1 MTKRIHASLADYVT
15 MALSPVLIMGMVV
28 SLCFFLVE
36 IIYGGQRFESRLQ
49 WTLFWFSVGI
59 VLIARISM
67 HPAAGER
74 AGLYGLGLGLA
85 VWFAMS
91 RFFSFELALGPSTP
105 AFLRGFD
112 WLINGMLIAVLWW
125 SAHRLTWDCT
135 FIDDNIDAS
144 GKGLLEAA
152 GLDETA
158 PEEPAEDETPPE
170 EEKRAHRAGLAGWWD
185 RYRAFRA
192 RQKKKPHTPGL
203 WVVYYSLAALPLFG
217 LGQAMI
223 PPQQQERRRYAFW
236 LLSLYVACG
245 LGLLLTTAF
254 LGLRRYLRQRKLEMP
269 VAMTSVW
276 LALGGGLIAVIM
288 VLSFL
293 LPRPE
298 PEYSLL
304 PQRDKGKIDRDA
316 SKYAVLRDDAGKG
329 EGRSSNTQTKSDP
342 KAQQTG
348 NTKSDKSGSGQGQGK
363 QSGNQSGKNSSQ
375 QGNSSSN
382 QQNQGK
388 QQTGK
393 QGDQRNDSQQ
403 GDQRGKQANDSQQ
416 ANNNQANRNQGQQ
429 KTQKG
434 TQGQRPNEEQKQK
447 DEQQRGSSPQ
457 QDEEKAESSD
467 GGGEQKSSPQE
478 PGNNP
483 LSNLLDKFGFLG
495 TILKWVVF
503 ALLVLVVLFFVF
515 RSGLKWLANF
525 TDWARRLLEAF
536 QNWWAS
542 LFGGSRTETED
553 EESPEEAFRSQG
565 WRPRP
570 FALFPNPFMD
580 GTVDRMS
587 PDQVARYS
595 FEALQAW
602 AHDRDLGRRPEE
614 TPMEFAERIGT
625 EVPALE
631 EDVRRLVGLYAR
643 VAYARNRLTRAAID
657 PLKELWTR
665 LDRTATR

>member
-1 MTKRIHASLADYVT
+1 MSSKRIHAGLADYVT
-15 MALSPVLIMGMVV
+15 MALSPVLIMGMVA

-67 HPAAGER
+67 HPAVGDR
-74 AGLYGLGLGLA
+74 ASLYGLLLGLA
-85 VWFAMS
+85 VWFAMG
-91 RFFSFELALGPSTP
+91 RFFSVELVLGPNTP
-105 AFLRGFD
+105 AFLRGLD

-135 FIDDNIDAS
+135 FIDDNVDAS

-158 PEEPAEDETPPE
+158 PDEPTDDATAPE
-170 EEKRAHRAGLAGWWD
+170 EEAATYRPGLGGWWD
-185 RYRAFRA
+185 RYRAYRD
-192 RQKKKPHTPGL
+192 RQKKKPHAPGL

-217 LGQAMI
+217 LGQALI
-223 PPQQQERRRYAFW
+223 PPQQQDRRRYAFW
-236 LLSLYVACG
+236 LLSIYVASG

-254 LGLRRYLRQRKLEMP
+254 LGLRRYLRQRRLEMP
-269 VAMTSVW
+269 VAMTSIW
-276 LALGGGLIAVIM
+276 LLLGGGLIVVIM
-288 VLSFL
+288 LLSFL

-304 PQRDKGKIDRDA
+304 PQGEKGKLERDA

-329 EGRSSNTQTKSDP
+329 EGKSSSTQSKADS

-348 NTKSDKSGSGQGQGK
+348 NVKSEKSGSGQGQGK
-363 QSGNQSGKNSSQ
+363 QGGSQSGKNSSGQ
-375 QGNSSSN
+375 
-382 QQNQGK
+382 QGK
-388 QQTGK
+388 QQAGK
-393 QGDQRNDSQQ
+393 QGDQRNDAQQ
-403 GDQRGKQANDSQQ
+403 GENKGKQANDDQGSP
-416 ANNNQANRNQGQQ
+416 NQAQQ
-429 KTQKG
+429 KGEKG
-434 TQGQRPNEEQKQK
+434 SQAQRRNEEKKQK
-447 DEQQRGSSPQ
+447 DGQQGGGPQ
-457 QDEEKAESSD
+457 QKDEEKSESND
-467 GGGEQKSSPQE
+467 GDSEQKSSPQE
-478 PGNNP
+478 PSSGP
-483 LSNLLDKFGFLG
+483 LSSLLDKLGFLG

-503 ALLVLVVLFFVF
+503 GILVLVVLFFVF

-542 LFGGSRTETED
+542 LFGGGRTD
-553 EESPEEAFRSQG
+553 AADDESPEEAFRSQG

-614 TPMEFAERIGT
+614 TPMEFAERLGT

-631 EDVRRLVGLYAR
+631 EDVRRLAGLYAR
-643 VAYARNRLTRAAID
+643 VAYAKSRLTRTAID

-665 LDRTATR
+665 LDRSAAG